1 MQKNEKNQITHFFFV
16 KTCFKSILQIN
27 FEILMMNVIYKT
39 NRYKMLLFIIS
50 EQIALH
56 INFYVAFCFMISEIS
71 IDYI

>member
-1 MQKNEKNQITHFFFV
+1 
-16 KTCFKSILQIN
+16 
-27 FEILMMNVIYKT
+27 LMMNVIYKT